1 MSSTHTQPR
10 LILLLAAIIA
20 ITPLA
25 IDMYLPA
32 IPVMAESMDTHIR
45 YVQQSLSIFLAAYA
59 LGMLLFGPLA
69 DALGRRPMALFG
81 LSGFALASLALTQV
95 NSIEWFLTWRSL
107 QAFCG
112 AAATV
117 VVPGII
123 RHLYQ
128 EHTAKGM
135 SYMSLIMM
143 LAPMLAP
150 AIGSGLLWLGH
161 WHGIFFLL
169 AVYACVIGLLSWHFL
184 PEPPRSIPETS
195 TRVTLKQEALNPE
208 VLNPEVLNTASSKT
222 SAQTSPA
229 DFLRRLNFFDSYARV
244 FSRRATRPLI
254 ATIMFT
260 SFSFFCFLTAVPFIY
275 IQFFGASEQ
284 FFSLLF
290 GFNVSLLMLANA
302 VNSRMVVRR
311 GPQTMLRYGLI
322 GAVISVLCLGLVTWL
337 ELGIWFTVLSIG
349 PLLASMV
356 LVSTNTDAL
365 IIMQFPHNSGTATA
379 VTGTLRFGSGALAG
393 PLLAWCYTGTPLPFA
408 LLMTISVA
416 GVMVCRYWARKHT
429 LLPH

>member
-1 MSSTHTQPR
+1 MNPTHTQPR

-69 DALGRRPMALFG
+69 DALGRRHLALFG
-81 LSGFALASLALTQV
+81 LSGFAMASLVLTQV
-95 NSIEWFLTWRSL
+95 NSIEWFLVWRSV

-123 RHLYQ
+123 RHIYQ

-169 AVYACVIGLLSWHFL
+169 AIYACIIGLLSWRYLPEFESNSAPHAGTHYESHSRRGFVSTLFHFL
-184 PEPPRSIPETS
+184 G
-195 TRVTLKQEALNPE
+195 
-208 VLNPEVLNTASSKT
+208 
-222 SAQTSPA
+222 
-229 DFLRRLNFFDSYARV
+229 RLNFFGNYARV
-244 FSRRATRPLI
+244 FSERATRPLI

-260 SFSFFCFLTAVPFIY
+260 SFGFFCFLTAVPFVY

-290 GFNVSLLMLANA
+290 GLNVGLLMLTNA

-311 GPQTMLRYGLI
+311 GPQVMSRYGLI
-322 GAVISVLCLGLVTWL
+322 GAIVSVSLLCLVIWL

-349 PLLASMV
+349 ALLMSMV

-365 IIMQFPHNSGTATA
+365 IIMQFPHHSGTATA

-408 LLMTISVA
+408 LIMAAAVF
-416 GVMVCRYWARKHT
+416 GVIVCRYWATKHS
-429 LLPH
+429 LIPL

>member
-1 MSSTHTQPR
+1 MSSTHTDTNHQPR
-10 LILLLAAIIA
+10 LILLLASIVA

-32 IPVMAESMDTHIR
+32 IPTMAESMNTHIR

-69 DALGRRPMALFG
+69 DALGRRVMALFG
-81 LSGFALASLALTQV
+81 LSGFALASLVLTQV
-95 NSIEWFLTWRSL
+95 ETIEWFLIWRSL

-150 AIGSGLLWLGH
+150 AIGSGLLWVGH

-169 AVYACVIGLLSWHFL
+169 AIYACIIGLLSWRFL
-184 PEPPRSIPETS
+184 PEPARANAP
-195 TRVTLKQEALNPE
+195 
-208 VLNPEVLNTASSKT
+208 TADS
-222 SAQTSPA
+222 QTQDKP
-229 DFLRRLNFFDSYARV
+229 LRFFQRLNFFGNYAQV
-244 FSRRATRPLI
+244 FSRRNTRPLI

-260 SFSFFCFLTAVPFIY
+260 SFSFFCFLTAAPFIY

-284 FFSLLF
+284 LFSLLF
-290 GFNVSLLMLANA
+290 GFNVSLLMLTNA
-302 VNSRMVVRR
+302 VNSRLVVRR
-311 GPQTMLRYGLI
+311 GPEAMVRYGLR
-322 GAVISVLCLGLVTWL
+322 GALVSVVCLGLVIWL
-337 ELGIWFTVLSIG
+337 ELGLWFTVLTLG

-408 LLMTISVA
+408 LIMAGAVCGVVA
-416 GVMVCRYWARKHT
+416 CRYWATKHS
-429 LLPH
+429 LSPL